1 MEKKGKCIQK
11 INQKSFSLM
20 STRPWLPG
28 GIIYFMAIFLFSIL
42 LNFNGYVWA
51 DGIYSYIDKNG
62 VYHFTNVPTDPRF
75 SKIEIDEKSVVLKG
89 RGRRARRSRRNRFA
103 KLNAQK
109 RINAFK
115 HEIEKAAGFFGLD
128 PALIKAVI
136 RAESGGNP
144 RAVSSKGALG
154 LMQLMPQT
162 AKELM
167 VYDPLDPAENIWG
180 GSKYL
185 SWLVENFNGD
195 IIAALAAYN
204 SGPGTVERYGGIPPY
219 PETIQYIKRV
229 LKFWKQAKND
239 S

>member
-1 MEKKGKCIQK
+1 MSS
-11 INQKSFSLM
+11 KSAL
-20 STRPWLPG
+20 
-28 GIIYFMAIFLFSIL
+28 
-42 LNFNGYVWA
+42 WA
-51 DGIYSYIDKNG
+51 EGIYSYVDKNG

-75 SKIEIDEKSVVLKG
+75 SRVEIDDKSVILKG
-89 RGRRARRSRRNRFA
+89 RGGLNHRARSQGLHSYDVRSRV
-103 KLNAQK
+103 
-109 RINAFK
+109 NAFEQ
-115 HEIEKAAGFFGLD
+115 EIEQAAGYFGLD

-144 RAVSSKGALG
+144 RAISSKGALG

-167 VYDPLDPAENIWG
+167 VYNPFNPAENIWG

-185 SWLVENFNGD
+185 SWLVDNFDGD

-204 SGPGTVERYGGIPPY
+204 SGPGTVERYGGVPPY
-219 PETIQYIKRV
+219 PETIQYIRRV